1 LISKLQIIWFHRE
14 EIILNLDS
22 VNIVK
27 STPPKK
33 PMDKI
38 LGNLN
43 KYKILYILLFPGAL
57 SYLFFNYIPIYGIL
71 VAFKKYMLLKG
82 IFASPWAPDH
92 GFGYFIMLFKAEPFW
107 RSVVNTIILSGGR
120 IIFIFPIPIILAIL
134 LNELGQPLY
143 KRAVQSVLYLPYFL
157 SWVVIF
163 GLVYSMFS
171 VTAGFTGRL
180 WGHAAP
186 QIISN
191 ADVFRP
197 LIFLTSIW
205 KNSGYGTIIY
215 LAAIAGIDP
224 TYYESAYMDGANRFK
239 QIIYVTLPLLRYA
252 IVIMLILSLGSIMQ
266 SGFDQIFNFLDNSTL
281 KVGEVI
287 DTYIW
292 RTGLQN
298 GNYEIAAAAQLF
310 QGIINMILLFSANKL
325 AKVIG
330 EEGIY

>member
-1 LISKLQIIWFHRE
+1 MNIDNTATIVPAKKNLSKF
-14 EIILNLDS
+14 LD
-22 VNIVK
+22 NI
-27 STPPKK
+27 KK
-33 PMDKI
+33 
-38 LGNLN
+38 
-43 KYKILYILLFPGAL
+43 YRILYILLFPGAL
-57 SYLFFNYIPIYGIL
+57 SYLLFNYIPIYGIL

-92 GFGYFIMLFKAEPFW
+92 GFGYFIMLFKADPFW
-107 RSVVNTIILSGGR
+107 QAVVNTIILSGGR

-134 LNELGQPLY
+134 LNELSQPLY

-171 VTAGFTGRL
+171 VTAGFTGKL
-180 WGHAAP
+180 LGHAAP

-191 ADVFRP
+191 PDAFRP
-197 LIFLTSIW
+197 LIFLSSIW

-266 SGFDQIFNFLDNSTL
+266 SGFDQIFNFLDNGTL